1 MLQLQTKCIS
11 SNLEWRMKLIL
22 RFQKENPITRDKITV
37 WCRFSFPPVFLW
49 GDLPCRL
56 QFQSVSAKNRYL
68 VLPAHSTSR
77 EHRDQCWG
85 PTMRHPTHQK
95 QAALADQHPC
105 RRKHLKSKGA
115 PLGVPRVAGE
125 GAGGSGC
132 GVAVCLSAFPS
143 SRACPG
149 TGTAASGANCWVHLV
164 QLALT

>member
-1 MLQLQTKCIS
+1 
-11 SNLEWRMKLIL
+11 
-22 RFQKENPITRDKITV
+22 
-37 WCRFSFPPVFLW
+37 
-49 GDLPCRL
+49 
-56 QFQSVSAKNRYL
+56 
-68 VLPAHSTSR
+68 
-77 EHRDQCWG
+77 
-85 PTMRHPTHQK
+85 MRHPTHQQ